1 MIQLFTKAIPLRF
14 LVLDQAL
21 SDEEEKKK
29 DRDWVELKLNEVQS
43 WDGRD
48 SRLPGTAQL
57 RTHPIDIIV
66 VIAILMM
73 NVEKKSL
80 LSHSRNYSFKIFT

>member
-1 MIQLFTKAIPLRF
+1 M
-14 LVLDQAL
+14 LDQAL

-66 VIAILMM
+66 VIAILMK
-73 NVEKKSL
+73 NVEKKSQFTQ
-80 LSHSRNYSFKIFT
+80 SHSRNHSLKIFA

>member
-43 WDGRD
+43 WDGTDR
-48 SRLPGTAQL
+48 RLPGTAQL

-73 NVEKKSL
+73 NVE
-80 LSHSRNYSFKIFT
+80 

>member
-1 MIQLFTKAIPLRF
+1 M
-14 LVLDQAL
+14 LDQAL

-43 WDGRD
+43 WDGTDR
-48 SRLPGTAQL
+48 RLPGTAQL

-73 NVEKKSL
+73 NVEKKSQFTYW
-80 LSHSRNYSFKIFT
+80 LSHIRNHSYKIFA